1 MRTTHLARTL
11 GFAALAAL
19 LASACGQEAQKPAGE
34 PAAPPAAAPAPA
46 APPAAAA
53 PAVPAEFAKQK
64 AAEIFSTR
72 CFTCHGE
79 KGAGDG
85 PGSAGLTPPPR
96 NFQDPTW
103 QASVTDE
110 HLTKIIEYG
119 GFAVGKSP
127 AMPGNPDLVSQPE
140 VVNAL
145 VALIRSL
152 KAG

>member
-1 MRTTHLARTL
+1 MRYFTPAKVLGLVLAVL
-11 GFAALAAL
+11 GT
-19 LASACGQEAQKPAGE
+19 ACGQEAPPAAKPE
-34 PAAPPAAAPAPA
+34 APPAAAPAAPA
-46 APPAAAA
+46 PPPAAAA
-53 PAVPAEFAKQK
+53 PGVPADFAKQK

-96 NFQDPTW
+96 NFQDPAW

-110 HLTKIIEYG
+110 HLSKIIQYG

-140 VVNAL
+140 VVQAL
-145 VALIRSL
+145 IALIRGL

>member
-1 MRTTHLARTL
+1 MRYITPAIVL
-11 GFAALAAL
+11 GLALAFLGA
-19 LASACGQEAQKPAGE
+19 ACGQEQK
-34 PAAPPAAAPAPA
+34 PAAPPQAAPA
-46 APPAAAA
+46 APAAQPAAPAA
-53 PAVPAEFAKQK
+53 PPAVPAEFAKQK
-64 AAEIFSTR
+64 ATEIFQTR

-96 NFQDPTW
+96 NFQDPAW

-110 HLTKIIEYG
+110 HLAKIIQYG

-127 AMPGNPDLVSQPE
+127 AMPSNPDLVSQPE
-140 VVNAL
+140 VVQAL
-145 VALIRSL
+145 IALIRSL

>member
-1 MRTTHLARTL
+1 MRHTALVLGLVLTL
-11 GFAALAAL
+11 LSA
-19 LASACGQEAQKPAGE
+19 ACGQEQKPAA
-34 PAAPPAAAPAPA
+34 PPQTAPPAAAPPAAAPA
-46 APPAAAA
+46 
-53 PAVPAEFAKQK
+53 VPADFAKQK

-110 HLTKIIEYG
+110 HLAKIIQYG

-127 AMPGNPDLVSQPE
+127 AMPSNPDLVSQPE
-140 VVNAL
+140 VVQAL
-145 VALIRSL
+145 IALIRSL

>member
-1 MRTTHLARTL
+1 MRHIALALAL
-11 GFAALAAL
+11 GFAVVLLAA
-19 LASACGQEAQKPAGE
+19 ACGQESQPAAQ
-34 PAAPPAAAPAPA
+34 PAAPPAAAPAAPPA
-46 APPAAAA
+46 APPAA
-53 PAVPAEFAKQK
+53 VPAEFAEQK
-64 AAEIFSTR
+64 ATEIFQTR

-96 NFQDPTW
+96 NFQDPAW

-110 HLTKIIEYG
+110 HLSKIIQYG

-140 VVNAL
+140 VVQAL
-145 VALIRSL
+145 VALIRGL